1 MKKLKTLIK
10 FENIVAFVFFIFII
24 AMPYIEN
31 AYKVDNF
38 TNFMI
43 LMILVLSVVLI
54 WGFTGIF
61 SFGQAAFYGIGAYT
75 YGIISLASEDQ
86 NLTILG
92 LVMAILVSG
101 LFATIIGWF
110 IFYGH
115 ISNVFTGIIT
125 MCITMALQMVLA
137 QTSNTKIMG
146 VTLGGSNGLRGIP
159 AIQIGDIKLT
169 SYTLFYV
176 IAIVLFLIYL
186 FFRHMQHNKLGYTM
200 FGVRESYIRSELFG
214 YDTAKIQMIVFGVG
228 GALAGF
234 AGALFAGWSGYIVPD
249 AMDLSASTIVV
260 VIVAIAGKKNVTGAI
275 VMTAI
280 YEWLSQYLAKQGS
293 QYSQVIIGLILI
305 VVIVFLPEGVFPN
318 IFSIADSL
326 SNRIMKKNS
335 N

>member
-1 MKKLKTLIK
+1 
-10 FENIVAFVFFIFII
+10 
-24 AMPYIEN
+24 
-31 AYKVDNF
+31 
-38 TNFMI
+38 MI